1 MIPAASG
8 RGIMNVLAHASSLLR
23 RKQRGIYPQVI
34 QLERYGFRE
43 DLIQGDN
50 PMLNGIFG

>member
-8 RGIMNVLAHASSLLR
+8 RGIMHVLAQASSLLR

-34 QLERYGFRE
+34 
-43 DLIQGDN
+43 
-50 PMLNGIFG
+50 